1 MGSSHDVLAA
11 DLQTTVSL
19 NEAGSATPEEVEQL
33 EESYR
38 KWLEAKNG
46 VNGNYLYRVTFSSFS
61 GFRSTT
67 TITATAGEV
76 SERSYV
82 ESLPIYFDFAPRDYV
97 ESGSE
102 LGTNEPGAPAKTLDE
117 LYEIARMVLQTPM
130 YPFEM
135 LRLHFDDRGLLDACY
150 IFNTLIADDAPINGV
165 SITGLTLG
173 DGTVEKENPGSDRP
187 KLEGRNSKLP
197 LSPATLR
204 VRMKRLVLDL
214 FSTRQIENPK
224 ERLVERRGIKK
235 QLRHISRVLRENR

>member
-1 MGSSHDVLAA
+1 MGSSREFLAA
-11 DLQTTVSL
+11 DLPTSASL
-19 NEAGSATPEEVEQL
+19 SETGSATPEQVEQL

-38 KWLEAKNG
+38 KWIEAKTR

-82 ESLPIYFDFAPRDYV
+82 ESLPNYLDFPPRDYV

-102 LGTNEPGAPAKTLDE
+102 LGTNEPGAPARTLDE
-117 LYEIARMVLQTPM
+117 LYEIARTVLQTPM
-130 YPFEM
+130 KPFEM
-135 LRLHFDDRGLLDACY
+135 LRLHFDDRGLLDTCY

-165 SITGLTLG
+165 SITGLTLS
-173 DGTVEKENPGSDRP
+173 DDTIEEENPGSDRP

-197 LSPATLR
+197 PSPATLR
-204 VRMKRLVLDL
+204 VRMKRLMLEL
-214 FSTRQIENPK
+214 FSTRQIENPR

-235 QLRHISRVLRENR
+235 QLRHISRVLR